1 MGRGETGWRRRR
13 SWERRGLSPGGLWG
27 GEAAAALCL
36 PQPKMAACSPCVR
49 VSLGGASLKGA
60 PHLCQLHVTDP
71 PPAAEGGG
79 EGGRPRARRS
89 GLSVPPRAEPR
100 SAARGG
106 GCRPGAAPPAPSG
119 LTQHG

>member
-27 GEAAAALCL
+27 GEAAVALCL

-71 PPAAEGGG
+71 PPAAEGG
-79 EGGRPRARRS
+79 ERAGGPGRGGAASPCRPAPNPGALPAEAAAGRERLLRPRA
-89 GLSVPPRAEPR
+89 G
-100 SAARGG
+100 
-106 GCRPGAAPPAPSG
+106 
-119 LTQHG
+119 